1 MISHNFHHT
10 ILRSYDIR
18 GVVGITLFNADAFSI
33 GLTFGTITK
42 NNGKGKVV
50 VCRDGRISSEE
61 LSKHL
66 IDGLISSGCDVID
79 IGQGPTPMLYFA
91 DLFFDANSSIQITG
105 SHNPSNYNGF
115 KFVLNHNSF
124 FAKDI
129 QNLGALSSKGVNIAK
144 KGSLQ
149 EIQIFKEYT
158 NRLKL
163 EISFND
169 FGVAWD
175 AGNGVTGPI
184 IEEITSDRKKHIKL
198 FCDVDGNFPNHHPN
212 PVEPKNLIDLKK
224 VVNEKKLVCGLGF
237 DGDGDRVGLIDGKGR
252 LVPGDIL
259 TAYLSSEIVEK
270 QNNSIILFDVK
281 SSNTALNF
289 VKKIGGKPMIC
300 KTGHS
305 FMKSKLKETNAP
317 LAGEMSGHIFI
328 SDNYYG
334 YDDAVYVAIRLL
346 NLINYNIEK
355 NGISITEFV
364 DNLPKSYSTPECKI
378 ECPDEKKFK
387 IIEDIKV
394 NVISKIPLKQI
405 NTLDGIRVNKDN
417 GWWLIRA
424 SNTEST
430 IIVRI
435 EGNNQNELENLIL
448 EVKSFLNVAKINWKG
463 P

>member
-1 MISHNFHHT
+1 
-10 ILRSYDIR
+10 
-18 GVVGITLFNADAFSI
+18 
-33 GLTFGTITK
+33 
-42 NNGKGKVV
+42 
-50 VCRDGRISSEE
+50 
-61 LSKHL
+61 
-66 IDGLISSGCDVID
+66 
-79 IGQGPTPMLYFA
+79 
-91 DLFFDANSSIQITG
+91 
-105 SHNPSNYNGF
+105 
-115 KFVLNHNSF
+115 
-124 FAKDI
+124 
-129 QNLGALSSKGVNIAK
+129 
-144 KGSLQ
+144 
-149 EIQIFKEYT
+149 
-158 NRLKL
+158 
-163 EISFND
+163 
-169 FGVAWD
+169 
-175 AGNGVTGPI
+175 
-184 IEEITSDRKKHIKL
+184 
-198 FCDVDGNFPNHHPN
+198 
-212 PVEPKNLIDLKK
+212 
-224 VVNEKKLVCGLGF
+224 
-237 DGDGDRVGLIDGKGR
+237 
-252 LVPGDIL
+252 
-259 TAYLSSEIVEK
+259 
-270 QNNSIILFDVK
+270 
-281 SSNTALNF
+281 
-289 VKKIGGKPMIC
+289 MIC